1 MTSAADPDR
10 VIAFLHEG
18 GYISG
23 SMQSQRHMIAEAG
36 WQARARTLALGC
48 RLAPGHPFPV
58 AIDDALAGYHAWH
71 LFHPNLAKER
81 SWLRQSAQ
89 SSA

>member
-1 MTSAADPDR
+1 MISAADPDR
-10 VIAFLHEG
+10 VIPFLHEG

-23 SMQSQRHMIAEAG
+23 SVQTQRHMIAEAG
-36 WQARARTLALGC
+36 WQARARTLALGY

-58 AIDDALAGYHAWH
+58 VMDDALARFHAWH

-81 SWLRQSAQ
+81 SWWRQSAH